1 MTEAGLQV
9 MTAEVSVHL
18 VVPVTEAVNDHVVV
32 VCVTEAEMGGSWG
45 QGWGE
50 QAGWRLLEQGERQT

>member
-9 MTAEVSVHL
+9 VMAEVSVHL
-18 VVPVTEAVNDHVVV
+18 VVPVTEAVTDHAVV
-32 VCVTEAEMGGSWG
+32 VCMTEAEIGGRWG

-50 QAGWRLLEQGERQT
+50 QAG